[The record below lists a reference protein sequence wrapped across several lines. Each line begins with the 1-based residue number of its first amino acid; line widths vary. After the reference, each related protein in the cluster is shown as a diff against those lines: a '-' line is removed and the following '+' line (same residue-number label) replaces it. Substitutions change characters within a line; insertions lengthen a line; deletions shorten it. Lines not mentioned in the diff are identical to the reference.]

1 MADPSTPVAPK
12 VNGRA
17 YPIEDHCY
25 DVVVVGAGGAG
36 LRAVVGC
43 SQAGLRTACV
53 TKVFPTRSHTVAAQG
68 GISAALGNMG
78 EDDWRWHM
86 YDTVKGSD
94 WLGDQDAIEYLCR
107 NAPAAVYELEHW
119 GVPFSRTE
127 EGKIYQRP
135 FGGMTTHYGK
145 GTAQRTCAAAD
156 RTGHAMLHTLYG
168 AALRHAAEFF
178 IEYFVIDLIMD
189 EGRCRGVVALKLDDG
204 TIHRFRAH
212 MTMLA
217 TGGYGRTY
225 FTCTSAHTCTGDGNA
240 MVLRAGLPLQ
250 DMEFVQFHPT
260 GIYGAG
266 CLITEGARGE
276 GAYLVNSNGER
287 FMERYAPSAKDLA
300 SRDVVSRAMTIEIR
314 EGRGVGRDKDHI
326 YLHLDHL
333 DPAVLRERLPGIS
346 ESARIFAGVDVTKEP
361 IPVLPTA
368 HYNMGGIAT
377 NHHGAALTKKNGNP
391 DALVHGLMALGEAGC
406 VSVHGANRL
415 GSNSLID
422 LVVFGRAAALR
433 CAEMIAPGEKQ
444 PDLPKDSAERSLSR
458 LDRFRHASGGTPT
471 AELRLRMQKVMQSN
485 CAVFRAAFLLEEG
498 SKLIH
503 DVFAGV
509 ADIRVTDRSLIWNSD
524 LIETLEFDNL
534 IAQAVVTMDSAVNRT
549 ESRGAHA
556 REDYP
561 ERDDKNFMKHT
572 LAWLDERG
580 HVSIDYRPVH
590 AYTLTNDVQ
599 YIEPRKRV
607 Y

>member
-1 MADPSTPVAPK
+1 V
-12 VNGRA
+12 
-17 YPIEDHCY
+17 
-25 DVVVVGAGGAG
+25 
-36 LRAVVGC
+36 
-43 SQAGLRTACV
+43 
-53 TKVFPTRSHTVAAQG
+53 
-68 GISAALGNMG
+68 
-78 EDDWRWHM
+78 
-86 YDTVKGSD
+86 
-94 WLGDQDAIEYLCR
+94 
-107 NAPAAVYELEHW
+107 
-119 GVPFSRTE
+119 
-127 EGKIYQRP
+127 
-135 FGGMTTHYGK
+135 
-145 GTAQRTCAAAD
+145 
-156 RTGHAMLHTLYG
+156 
-168 AALRHAAEFF
+168 
-178 IEYFVIDLIMD
+178 
-189 EGRCRGVVALKLDDG
+189 
-204 TIHRFRAH
+204 
-212 MTMLA
+212 
-217 TGGYGRTY
+217 
-225 FTCTSAHTCTGDGNA
+225 
-240 MVLRAGLPLQ
+240 
-250 DMEFVQFHPT
+250 
-260 GIYGAG
+260 
-266 CLITEGARGE
+266 
-276 GAYLVNSNGER
+276 
-287 FMERYAPSAKDLA
+287 
-300 SRDVVSRAMTIEIR
+300 
-314 EGRGVGRDKDHI
+314 
-326 YLHLDHL
+326 
-333 DPAVLRERLPGIS
+333 
-346 ESARIFAGVDVTKEP
+346 
-361 IPVLPTA
+361 

-377 NHHGAALTKKNGNP
+377 NHHGEALTKKNGND

-580 HVSIDYRPVH
+580 QVSIDYRPVH